1 MHLTAQEEYGFRCLL
16 QVAQHQ
22 AAEPLTIPAIA
33 AGEGL
38 SPEYTAK
45 LMRTLRRAGLVTSTR
60 GASGG
65 YQLAKPAGEVN
76 AWQVLEA
83 LGGSFFP
90 EEFCDAHP
98 GQLRSCVHSTGCSIR
113 GLWGVV
119 ERSVRGVL
127 EKVTLADMRRD
138 ERAMVVWL
146 KGAEP
151 PTTSASQATTSA
163 SQPS

>member
-22 AAEPLTIPAIA
+22 AAEPLTIPSIA
-33 AGEGL
+33 AREGL

-45 LMRTLRRAGLVTSTR
+45 LMRALRRAGLVTSTR

-76 AWQVLEA
+76 AWQVIEA

-90 EEFCDAHP
+90 VEFCDAHP
-98 GQLRSCVHSTGCSIR
+98 GQLRSCVHSTSCSIR
-113 GLWGVV
+113 GLWSVV

-138 ERAMVVWL
+138 EHTMVVWL
-146 KGAEP
+146 KGADT
-151 PTTSASQATTSA
+151 PTTSVSL
-163 SQPS
+163 PS

>member
-22 AAEPLTIPAIA
+22 ATEPLTIPSIA
-33 AGEGL
+33 TREGL

-45 LMRTLRRAGLVTSTR
+45 LMRALRRAELVTSTR

-65 YQLAKPAGEVN
+65 YRLAKAPGEIN
-76 AWQVLEA
+76 AWQVIEA

-90 EEFCDAHP
+90 TEFCDAHP

-113 GLWGVV
+113 GLWSVV
-119 ERSVRGVL
+119 EGSVRGVL
-127 EKVTLADMRRD
+127 EKVTLADLRRD

-151 PTTSASQATTSA
+151 PATSTSASL
-163 SQPS
+163 PS

>member
-1 MHLTAQEEYGFRCLL
+1 MHLSAQEEYGFRCLL

-22 AAEPLTIPAIA
+22 AAGPLTIPTIA
-33 AGEGL
+33 AREGL

-45 LMRTLRRAGLVTSTR
+45 LMRTLRQAGLVTSTR

-65 YQLAKPAGEVN
+65 YQLARPPGEVN
-76 AWQVLEA
+76 AWEVIEA

-90 EEFCDAHP
+90 VEFCDAHP

-119 ERSVRGVL
+119 ESSVRGVL
-127 EKVTLADMRRD
+127 ENVSLADLSRD
-138 ERAMVVWL
+138 EHAMVVWL

-151 PTTSASQATTSA
+151 PAPSASV
-163 SQPS
+163 PS

>member
-1 MHLTAQEEYGFRCLL
+1 MHLSAQEEYGFRCLL

-33 AGEGL
+33 ASEGL

-45 LMRTLRRAGLVTSTR
+45 LMRTLRRAGLVTSKR

-65 YQLAKPAGEVN
+65 YQLARPPGEVN
-76 AWQVLEA
+76 AWEVIEA

-90 EEFCDAHP
+90 DEFCDSHP

-127 EKVTLADMRRD
+127 ENVSLADLRRD

-151 PTTSASQATTSA
+151 PAPSASV
-163 SQPS
+163 PS